1 MDTEPPVPL
10 PVSPVLTPACRDT
23 APPSLV
29 SPSPTTIEIAP
40 PEPLVAEPD
49 DMEIAPEVPLTDT
62 PVLRETEPLT
72 PSAPE
77 FEVAREML
85 PLEVVVP
92 EPL

>member
-1 MDTEPPVPL
+1 
-10 PVSPVLTPACRDT
+10 
-23 APPSLV
+23 
-29 SPSPTTIEIAP
+29 
-40 PEPLVAEPD
+40 
-49 DMEIAPEVPLTDT
+49 MEIAPEVPLTDT